1 LLKSAGPLQ
10 TSAKA
15 RELFAAVARAGDW
28 ISTPDLCHALGQQR
42 LTGSDQR
49 LVERLR
55 VADLVA
61 MSQTRAYLVDGT
73 LNLMTMREARAAR
86 RQQQRVNQYTLTAR
100 GRLVWRVMAA
110 ERRAAEDAELRAA
123 EDARRA
129 ELGRVGAWVDDSLYT
144 LGLLWKT
151 FR

>member
-1 LLKSAGPLQ
+1 
-10 TSAKA
+10 
-15 RELFAAVARAGDW
+15 LFEAIARAGDW
-28 ISTPDLCHALGQQR
+28 ITTPNLCYALGQQR

-55 VADLVA
+55 AADLVA
-61 MSQTRAYLVDGT
+61 TSQTRAYLVDGT
-73 LNLMTMREARAAR
+73 LNLMTMREARRSR

-110 ERRAAEDAELRAA
+110 ERRAAEAAELRAA
-123 EDARRA
+123 EAARRA